1 MQDNISYEE
10 LLKLG
15 IAKKEQSGQQ
25 QSVKVPFFLRKQVA
39 KLNQQKIPKSLVFQS
54 HHILLDAVNQNVG
67 KETTDQSHR
76 TKMLSMLKNEPIQE
90 GILIK
95 TSSKTQPTI
104 QQ

>member
-39 KLNQQKIPKSLVFQS
+39 KLNQQKIPKKKSDIFKKE
-54 HHILLDAVNQNVG
+54 NQY
-67 KETTDQSHR
+67 
-76 TKMLSMLKNEPIQE
+76 LKSCLPKPPYTL
-90 GILIK
+90 GCG
-95 TSSKTQPTI
+95 
-104 QQ
+104 